1 MRDRRRTLTLLS
13 LTIGLAF
20 LTNCST
26 NPAMKPLLQPVL
38 SADAPPPIGPYSQA
52 VRTNG
57 LLFCSGQIA
66 LDPST
71 GEMKNGSIEEE
82 TMQVLKNM
90 RAVLTE
96 AGLSFANVA
105 KTTIF
110 LVDMNDFAV
119 VNRIYAE
126 QLGSARPARSTVQV
140 SALPKGAR
148 VEIECIA
155 VTG

>member
-1 MRDRRRTLTLLS
+1 
-13 LTIGLAF
+13 
-20 LTNCST
+20 
-26 NPAMKPLLQPVL
+26 MKPLLQPVL
-38 SADAPPPIGPYSQA
+38 SNEAPAPIGPYSQA

-66 LDPST
+66 LDPYT
-71 GEMKNGSIEEE
+71 GEMKNATIEEE
-82 TMQVLKNM
+82 TLQVLKNM

-105 KTTIF
+105 KSTIF
-110 LVDMNDFAV
+110 LTDMNDFAI
-119 VNRIYAE
+119 VNRVYGE
-126 QLGSARPARSTVQV
+126 QLGSARPARSTIQV
-140 SALPKGAR
+140 AALPKGAR

>member
-1 MRDRRRTLTLLS
+1 
-13 LTIGLAF
+13 
-20 LTNCST
+20 
-26 NPAMKPLLQPVL
+26 MKPLLQPVL
-38 SADAPPPIGPYSQA
+38 SADAPAPIGPYSQA
-52 VRTNG
+52 VRTQG

-66 LDPST
+66 LDPYT

-90 RAVLTE
+90 RAVLSE

-110 LVDMNDFAV
+110 LTDMNDFAV
-119 VNRIYAE
+119 VNRVYGE
-126 QLGSARPARSTVQV
+126 QLGSARPARSTIQV

>member
-1 MRDRRRTLTLLS
+1 
-13 LTIGLAF
+13 
-20 LTNCST
+20 
-26 NPAMKPLLQPVL
+26 MKPLLQPVL
-38 SADAPPPIGPYSQA
+38 STEAPAPIGPYSQA
-52 VRTNG
+52 VRTHG

-66 LDPST
+66 LDPYT

-82 TMQVLKNM
+82 TLQVLKNM
-90 RAVLTE
+90 RAVISE

-110 LVDMNDFAV
+110 LTDMNDFAI
-119 VNRIYAE
+119 VNRIYGE
-126 QLGSARPARSTVQV
+126 QFGSARPARSTIQV

-148 VEIECIA
+148 VEIECVA

>member
-1 MRDRRRTLTLLS
+1 MRNPITLLA
-13 LTIGLAF
+13 LTVSLAF
-20 LTNCST
+20 LTNCSN
-26 NPAMKPLLQPVL
+26 NPGMKPLLQPVM
-38 SADAPPPIGPYSQA
+38 SADAPAPIGPYSQA

-66 LDPST
+66 LDPTT
-71 GEMKNGSIEEE
+71 GEMRNGSIEEE
-82 TMQVLKNM
+82 TLQVMKNM
-90 RAVLTE
+90 RAVLSE

-110 LVDMNDFAV
+110 LVDMNDFTI
-119 VNRIYAE
+119 VNRIYGE
-126 QLGSARPARSTVQV
+126 QLGSARPARSTIQV

-155 VTG
+155 VTW